1 MKNKILKI
9 CNLISIAVLAVL
21 LGLFVLFGAVNTTAV
36 YANNTD
42 EVLRDL
48 QRDNTFNKDEYPYK
62 PEAIDLQVITVA
74 EGDGEQLFV
83 YVYNPSMNSLYNATY
98 IRLSSTIGENYAPQD
113 YGLTLVSS
121 SGVFQKYFVKNFAV
135 KPYSQRYYDISCI
148 FRKFVKDVDRD
159 CETESKNNVEQ
170 VSFEVATCFTATTLN
185 GNVSYSKEY
194 VDVVTITDKYCFNGI
209 YPDGF
214 DWYGLWLT
222 DYETTSHNIAFST
235 DWDISELF
243 QIDVEY
249 YTQNYTIEYME
260 SVSGKVIGDKTLT
273 LGEMSAEPVVTTIYA
288 KDENGNDITV
298 TNNKDKGW
306 LFGYEF
312 TWKRVQT
319 ASSFVEYASNSKDF
333 KSVGDYE
340 LSNISN
346 KQWVVAFA
354 ETAYTKTSVPFFF
367 LDSACDK
374 VTEKGVKVS
383 NVSIMRLNFKC
394 QGETYNLGVVDNY
407 QTGSIDPIFEG
418 KDGLEHTVDRIMEL
432 LEKIFAIVLF
442 IILVVIIVFI
452 LNAVSPISGILKYIF
467 KGIKLVISLPFKVI
481 KWVFKIG
488 KKKDG

>member
-9 CNLISIAVLAVL
+9 CSLIAVVL
-21 LGLFVLFGAVNTTAV
+21 LSAVVGLLDFVDIYGVRFASAETSA
-36 YANNTD
+36 
-42 EVLRDL
+42 EVLQDL
-48 QRDNTFNKDEYPYK
+48 QRDKDFNADEYPYR
-62 PEAIDLQVITVA
+62 PELTSLEVITVA
-74 EGDGEQLFV
+74 EGEGEQLFV

-98 IRLSSTIGENYAPQD
+98 IRMSPTIGENYAPQD
-113 YGLTLVSS
+113 YGLMLISS
-121 SGVFQKYFVKNFAV
+121 SGVFQKYYVKNFAV
-135 KPYSQRYYDISCI
+135 KPYSQRFYDIPCI
-148 FRKFVKDVDRD
+148 FRKFVKDIDED

-170 VSFEVATCFTATTLN
+170 VSFQVATCFTATTLN
-185 GNVSYSKEY
+185 GNVTYSKEY

-214 DWYGLWLT
+214 NWYGLWLT

-243 QIDVEY
+243 QIDIEY

-260 SVSGKVIGDKTLT
+260 SVGGKLIGDKTLT

-306 LFGYEF
+306 FFGYEF

-319 ASSFVEYASNSKDF
+319 ASSFVDYVTNSKDF

-340 LSNISN
+340 LNNISN

-354 ETAYTKTSVPFFF
+354 ETEYKKTTVPFFF

-394 QGETYNLGVVDNY
+394 QGTTYNLGVVDNY
-407 QTGSIDPIFEG
+407 QTGAIDSVFEG

-442 IILVVIIVFI
+442 IVFVVVVVFVLNIVLPLGKI
-452 LNAVSPISGILKYIF
+452 ASYILKA
-467 KGIKLVISLPFKVI
+467 IKYVISLPFKII
-481 KWVFKIG
+481 KSVFRIG